1 MDSLRTLALCL
12 PLALCHLPQIWRTAW
27 QFWPPISVPMGAQRS
42 LQRDGAAVANGGDK
56 DPMMMRMTTAGKEGI
71 NVRRTLARL
80 RPFVLPHWLSI
91 TLALLLML
99 GNAGMDLLKPW
110 PLKLTFDVVLRQ
122 KTLEGNTLYLL
133 IGVSALVVAIALF
146 GGLFDYLA
154 AFCLNRAG
162 RTIVR
167 DLRAALFDHIQKVSL
182 QFHSRRPT
190 GDLISR
196 FISDVKSFRDALT
209 DSLVEVLTSVFFL
222 IGMGAVLLWLDWQL
236 ALVIIGSAPV
246 LAYAFLRYGS
256 EIKERSRAERK
267 REGALASVVHEALGT
282 IRLTRVFNREEEV
295 KQRFQAESVASLESG
310 LAAAMAG
317 ERFSWTVDVLGGIV
331 TAVTLGCGTQRVM
344 EGAITPGTLLVFL
357 NYTRN
362 FYKPLRTVVKHTAR
376 ITRATAQM
384 ERVVELLDVKEGVI
398 DLPGARPAP
407 RLQGRIEFRHVTFAY
422 DPGRPV
428 LKGLSLTFP
437 AGHVTALV
445 GPTGAGKTTLT
456 SLIPRLYDPIEGAV
470 LIDGQDIRQW
480 TLQSLRAQISV
491 VLQESV
497 LLQASIAEN
506 ITYGRASASFKD
518 IVAAAKTANAHDFI
532 LALPQG
538 YDTEVGE
545 RGETLSGGQRQRL
558 AIARAMV
565 RNAPILILDEP
576 LAGLDAASAAA
587 VMEAL
592 ERLMHRKTVLIITHD
607 LSIAQRADQVVV
619 LAEGQVVQHGSHQE
633 LVEADGLYGQFFQ
646 AQVAERPPEV
656 SPAP

>member
-27 QFWPPISVPMGAQRS
+27 QFWPPISVLMGAQRS

-91 TLALLLML
+91 SLALLLML
-99 GNAGMDLLKPW
+99 GEAGMDLLKPW

-196 FISDVKSFRDALT
+196 FINDVKSFRDALT

-437 AGHVTALV
+437 AGQVTALV

-456 SLIPRLYDPIEGAV
+456 SLIPRLYDPTEGAV

-545 RGETLSGGQRQRL
+545 RGETLS
-558 AIARAMV
+558 
-565 RNAPILILDEP
+565 
-576 LAGLDAASAAA
+576 AAA